1 MSKLGSIKGYGDPR
15 AKHRGGAH
23 KLGNQE
29 AGYGYIHSS
38 VFVDG
43 MRGTRSPEEHT
54 QAAEATRSFGQ
65 HNDYWEEPTYDVLP
79 SVTDGF
85 PAHSRLDM
93 ATYPPY
99 TMSVEHPIVQAMTKE
114 HEKRKAVVKRWP
126 TLEREAIMSGT
137 SRARAVSKWSASKRT
152 RTATQAE
159 RETRE

>member
-1 MSKLGSIKGYGDPR
+1 MRGDMEGHV
-15 AKHRGGAH
+15 A
-23 KLGNQE
+23 
-29 AGYGYIHSS
+29 I
-38 VFVDG
+38 
-43 MRGTRSPEEHT
+43 GTRSPEEHARAT
-54 QAAEATRSFGQ
+54 EASRFSGQ

-85 PAHSRLDM
+85 SAHSTLHM
-93 ATYPPY
+93 ATYSPY

-114 HEKRKAVVKRWP
+114 YEKRKAVVKRWP
-126 TLEREAIMSGT
+126 MLEREVIMSGT